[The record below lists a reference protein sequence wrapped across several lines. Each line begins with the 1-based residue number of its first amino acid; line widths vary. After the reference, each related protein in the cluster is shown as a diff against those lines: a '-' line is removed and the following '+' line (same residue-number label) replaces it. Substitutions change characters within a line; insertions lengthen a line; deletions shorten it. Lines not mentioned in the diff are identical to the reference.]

1 MRDRPT
7 GAELANLVRRVRAGD
22 PGVEVPDDRRYR
34 ELMLASAM
42 AIAERQETNGD
53 APEQD
58 ERQAL
63 IRILGEE
70 RSLEDLN
77 WALAAAIRDGRVT
90 SAEVVD
96 ACLARIDEVNPAL
109 NAVVQLRADAARDA
123 LLTSI
128 GFIVL
133 RYDYRRVFNDPG
145 GVIAEI
151 AAVVERG
158 DHLSA
163 GPTRRP

>member
-42 AIAERQETNGD
+42 AIAERQETTGD

-63 IRILGEE
+63 IRFLGEE

-77 WALAAAIRDGRVT
+77 RALAAAIRNGDG
-90 SAEVVD
+90 
-96 ACLARIDEVNPAL
+96 
-109 NAVVQLRADAARDA
+109 
-123 LLTSI
+123 
-128 GFIVL
+128 
-133 RYDYRRVFNDPG
+133 DPG
-145 GVIAEI
+145 TLGHEAIREHLRLTGR
-151 AAVVERG
+151 ERVRESNPKALAG
-158 DHLSA
+158 DE
-163 GPTRRP
+163 

>member
-22 PGVEVPDDRRYR
+22 PGVQVPDDRRYR

-42 AIAERQETNGD
+42 AIAERQETTGD

-77 WALAAAIRDGRVT
+77 RALAAAIRNGDG
-90 SAEVVD
+90 
-96 ACLARIDEVNPAL
+96 
-109 NAVVQLRADAARDA
+109 
-123 LLTSI
+123 
-128 GFIVL
+128 
-133 RYDYRRVFNDPG
+133 DPG
-145 GVIAEI
+145 TLGHEAIREHLRLTGR
-151 AAVVERG
+151 ERVRESNPKALAG
-158 DHLSA
+158 DE
-163 GPTRRP
+163 